1 LDDPTVPKG
10 SITPTFASAVLHIEN
25 TRWRG
30 VPFILKCG
38 KGLSERKAEIRVQ
51 FHNTPNRIFHHS
63 PRDELVIRV
72 QPNEAVYMK
81 FNAKEPGLGT
91 DVVQTELDLTYKSRF
106 DARLP
111 DAYERLIYDVI
122 RGDHNL
128 FVRVDELEA
137 AWEIFTPLLHTLEN
151 DKIAPTPYPF
161 GTRGPP
167 AADELAARNG
177 FQRSEDYKWKD
188 PSKKS

>member
-1 LDDPTVPKG
+1 
-10 SITPTFASAVLHIEN
+10 
-25 TRWRG
+25 
-30 VPFILKCG
+30 
-38 KGLSERKAEIRVQ
+38 LSERKAEIRIQ
-51 FHNTPNRIFHHS
+51 FQNTPNRLFRQS
-63 PRDELVIRV
+63 ARDELVIRV

-81 FNAKEPGLGT
+81 FNAKEPGLGN

-111 DAYERLIYDVI
+111 DAYERLIYDVL

-128 FVRVDELEA
+128 FVRGDELEA
-137 AWEIFTPLLHTLEN
+137 AWDIFTPLLHTLEK
-151 DKIAPTPYPF
+151 DKIAPTVYPF

-167 AADELAARNG
+167 AADELAARYG